1 MSRLELWI
9 ECLFQ
14 QCLPFFLI
22 LKQIILILMHMKLLP
37 MNASTLCL
45 GHQGLIYWKRR
56 TTIQFH
62 QSKMVTEVSV
72 RVCVCVLVPLITI
85 TNNC

>member
-45 GHQGLIYWKRR
+45 GHQGLSMLEK
-56 TTIQFH
+56 
-62 QSKMVTEVSV
+62 KNNNPVSSIKNGN
-72 RVCVCVLVPLITI
+72 RSLSTCVCVCSCSI
-85 TNNC
+85 NNNN